1 MNFDRSLEAP
11 YGAEIR
17 LSWRVSRL
25 LAPNPG
31 PFTFKGTG
39 VHILGVGARV
49 VVIDP
54 GPELPQH
61 LDALKQ
67 ALGSRTVSHILV
79 THTHRDHSPAAAH
92 VKAWSGAKTYGIAL
106 ARAGDHAANEGMVD
120 EAHDHDFVPDVTV
133 QDGMRISADG
143 FELECVATPGHT
155 ANHVCYALGEER
167 ALFTGDHVMGWSTS
181 VIAPPDG
188 DMGTYLASLDRLKA
202 RDDTI
207 LYPTHGSPILDP
219 QAWIGQLIAHR
230 RMREDQIR
238 TALTRR
244 AMTVMELVETLYP
257 KIDPALRP
265 AAAQQTLAHLRHMQ
279 TRGEVVSQDGVWRL
293 ANIPAPDQ

>member
-1 MNFDRSLEAP
+1 V
-11 YGAEIR
+11 EIR

-106 ARAGDHAANEGMVD
+106 ARAGDHAANEGTVD

-188 DMGTYLASLDRLKA
+188 DMGAYLASLDRLKA

-238 TALTRR
+238 TALARR

-257 KIDPALRP
+257 KIDPALCP

-279 TRGEVVSQDGVWRL
+279 ARGEVASDDGTWR
-293 ANIPAPDQ
+293 AGA